1 MNKLKLLM
9 MLSIIIG
16 NLSINTNC
24 QAQIKADIIK
34 AGSKVES
41 ALEKTIAQCQSVIE
55 GIQGSQFGQFVGDG
69 VKYAK
74 QGIAYAKSAYEQ
86 GMQYANK
93 TKEKVLNSKEYK
105 AAMISK
111 EIANETLRLKEM
123 GEELI
128 EKQEEIRQEYE
139 LQKEQTA
146 AKQKLIQ
153 QNNQIIDTELNK
165 EDVSGDGNNKNVSPD
180 VSALKT
186 DRDSLIATIRKDP
199 ITIVQEAIRSSLDG
213 YEETGTNKEENDLDN
228 GAYVIEN
235 ESNPPKDEALATKDS
250 PKVESEKHSV
260 IYEIDSSDAE
270 QSERDTSVKK
280 NSVQEKI
287 NFRKKFKMSY
297 LHNSETLVFAKA
309 EGEEDNLASLIR
321 QAYDNQGIAPS
332 FMSAKDEIAA
342 LQQLNNNL
350 DIQMTEKIAE
360 MAEEYAPKI
369 AAQTRKIV
377 KKEKELEELYRKND
391 KKKED
396 KKPEEA
402 QKENANKFFSIIK
415 DPKATIGAAIAT
427 TELSLKKKREAK
439 EKQAEYVAEESSN
452 DFSRVAGIRQEMTS
466 HSEEVDNTSQTA
478 GTMPGESENSG
489 VNTEVLAKQLI
500 VLQNYINLMIADL
513 QIQTTF
519 ALKAL
524 KQEAISEPKG
534 VFNLCDYTD
543 PSNVMGKKE
552 CVKSKLEKGL
562 EKAQEVKGKV
572 EQGIET
578 AQEVKSK
585 VEMGIETVTSAVEQ
599 GKDLVGQVEGAV
611 SSRSVSAISE
621 NIGGNISLMGM

>member
-74 QGIAYAKSAYEQ
+74 QGIVYAKSAYEQ

-111 EIANETLRLKEM
+111 EIANETSMLKEL

-165 EDVSGDGNNKNVSPD
+165 EDVSGDGNKKNVSSD
-180 VSALKT
+180 NSALKT
-186 DRDSLIATIRKDP
+186 DRDSLIATIKKDP

-213 YEETGTNKEENDLDN
+213 YEETSTNKEENDLDN

-235 ESNPPKDEALATKDS
+235 ESNSFKDEAIATKDN
-250 PKVESEKHSV
+250 PKAESEKKSV
-260 IYEIDSSDAE
+260 IYEADGPDAE
-270 QSERDTSVKK
+270 QPQPDTSVKK

-321 QAYDNQGIAPS
+321 QAYDNQGISPS

-350 DIQMTEKIAE
+350 EIQMTEKIAE

-377 KKEKELEELYRKND
+377 KKEKELEGLYGKND

-478 GTMPGESENSG
+478 GTMPGESENAG
-489 VNTEVLAKQLI
+489 VNTEVLAKQLM

-519 ALKAL
+519 ALKTL

-543 PSNVMGKKE
+543 PSNVM
-552 CVKSKLEKGL
+552 
-562 EKAQEVKGKV
+562 
-572 EQGIET
+572 
-578 AQEVKSK
+578 
-585 VEMGIETVTSAVEQ
+585 
-599 GKDLVGQVEGAV
+599 
-611 SSRSVSAISE
+611 
-621 NIGGNISLMGM
+621 

>member
-1 MNKLKLLM
+1 MYKLKLLM
-9 MLSIIIG
+9 VLLIIIG

-24 QAQIKADIIK
+24 QAQIKADVVK
-34 AGSKVES
+34 AGSKVQS
-41 ALEKTIAQCQSVIE
+41 ALQKAKAKCESVIE

-74 QGIAYAKSAYEQ
+74 QGIAYAKSASEQ
-86 GMQYANK
+86 GMKYANEA
-93 TKEKVLNSKEYK
+93 KEKVLNSKEYK

-128 EKQEEIRQEYE
+128 EKQEEIRHEYE

-153 QNNQIIDTELNK
+153 QNNQIIDDELNK
-165 EDVSGDGNNKNVSPD
+165 EEALGNGNKKNVSSD
-180 VSALKT
+180 NSALKT
-186 DRDSLIATIRKDP
+186 DRDSLIATIRKAP
-199 ITIVQEAIRSSLDG
+199 VTIIQEAIRSSLDG
-213 YEETGTNKEENDLDN
+213 FEGADTNKEENDLDN

-235 ESNPPKDEALATKDS
+235 ESNSFKDEAIATKDN
-250 PKVESEKHSV
+250 PKAESEKKSV
-260 IYEIDSSDAE
+260 IYEVDGPDAE
-270 QSERDTSVKK
+270 QPQPDTSVKK

-350 DIQMTEKIAE
+350 EIQMTEKIAE

-377 KKEKELEELYRKND
+377 KKEKELEGLYGKND

-489 VNTEVLAKQLI
+489 VNTEVLAKQLM

-552 CVKSKLEKGL
+552 CIQSKAQDAIEKTREIKGQDKQGVKNAQGVETATNVVKQVKSLG
-562 EKAQEVKGKV
+562 
-572 EQGIET
+572 EQAG
-578 AQEVKSK
+578 SN
-585 VEMGIETVTSAVEQ
+585 
-599 GKDLVGQVEGAV
+599 
-611 SSRSVSAISE
+611 ISNGTITE
-621 NIGGNISLMGM
+621 EIVGNISLMGM